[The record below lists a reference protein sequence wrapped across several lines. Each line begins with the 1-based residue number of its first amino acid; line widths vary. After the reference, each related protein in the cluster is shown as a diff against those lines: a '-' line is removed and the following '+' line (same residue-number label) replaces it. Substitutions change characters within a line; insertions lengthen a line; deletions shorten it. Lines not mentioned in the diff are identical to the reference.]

1 MPKEFDE
8 RFDFDDFIKSV
19 RETSLLVYVIKY
31 PNEYFNGPVDY
42 KKAFNKLMEL
52 GPSLEDIYQAGL
64 GWSEFDYKKGLK
76 ILKERTEKRGGEII
90 YRAALQNWPK
100 SPEEI
105 KKQSNEIKK
114 SPMLPTKKLKL
125 EEYKPRKRKFGKQE
139 TVEIWE
145 NPTSSEMHEALQEY
159 ETVRYAVLINQ
170 KKVIMFDAQYLHAD
184 ILAGFYNIRDYHTN
198 KNILTGSYNK
208 NRVKVSVMIEQVNDL
223 LGKNFDWVDK
233 YIPGFAQEL
242 KESVNRYKKMT
253 EEYKPAKVSSATVEI
268 WENPTVEELNTA
280 HKQYSGFRF
289 AVIIDK
295 KKVLIWN
302 SEDAWHGELLSQLFN
317 ITHYSTDPNIVV
329 GFFDSDNTEVELTVA
344 ARNENYFER
353 DLNWIEKYIPD
364 FNHAFDKLKRDS
376 SRNWSK
382 KKKEVSWNNWMEE
395 FKPIKDNG
403 DIVDIWVWEN
413 SNPSAYSKSE
423 LRDAFNL
430 KEYEYSRIAINTEK
444 KEIIVFSPNALHE
457 VMSRKFWGKDYFTDG
472 NVLAAQAKMTGDGLM
487 FASVQI
493 ETFERHYKHNVV
505 FFQTLKELYEK
516 NYEWV
521 DKFIPGFNNWISK
534 RKKEFYEK
542 LNATKKSN

>member
-1 MPKEFDE
+1 MAILFAGKFWKEFNYE
-8 RFDFDDFIKSV
+8 KGINALKKLGYS
-19 RETSLLVYVIKY
+19 E
-31 PNEYFNGPVDY
+31 NEY
-42 KKAFNKLMEL
+42 
-52 GPSLEDIYQAGL
+52 
-64 GWSEFDYKKGLK
+64 
-76 ILKERTEKRGGEII
+76 
-90 YRAALQNWPK
+90 
-100 SPEEI
+100 EEI
-105 KKQSNEIKK
+105 KLNWPRTKEMIKRETDEIKK
-114 SPMLPTKKLKL
+114 SPILPTKKLKL
-125 EEYKPRKRKFGKQE
+125 EEYKPRKRKYGKKVI
-139 TVEIWE
+139 VEIWE
-145 NPTSSEMHEALQEY
+145 NPTQQEMNDALREY
-159 ETVRYAVLINQ
+159 ETVRYAVFIKE
-170 KKVIMFDAQYLHAD
+170 KKVIIFDSLLLHAD
-184 ILAGFYNIRDYHTN
+184 VLHGFYNIYDYHTN
-198 KNILTGSYNK
+198 KNIITGNYNK
-208 NRVKVSVMIEQVNDL
+208 NRIKVAIMIEQVKYLVDKN
-223 LGKNFDWVDK
+223 LGWVDK
-233 YIPGFAQEL
+233 YIPGFVKEKNESLERYIHYHKL
-242 KESVNRYKKMT
+242 K

-268 WENPTVEELNTA
+268 WENPTKEELNTA
-280 HKQYSGFRF
+280 LKQYTGFRF
-289 AVIIDK
+289 AVIVDK

-329 GFFDSDNTEVELTVA
+329 GFFDERVTEVELTVS
-344 ARNENYFER
+344 ARNESYFER
-353 DLNWIEKYIPD
+353 DLSWIEKYIPD

-376 SRNWSK
+376 SRNWPK
-382 KKKEVSWNNWMEE
+382 KKKEEVSWNNWTEE

-413 SNPSAYSKSE
+413 SNPSAYSKAE

-521 DKFIPGFNNWISK
+521 DKFIPGFNNWISR